1 MLKPRACWIF
11 TFVLCFQLLALI
23 AVPVASATSGRSQ
36 AGDSAPEMR
45 KLMLEYDVII
55 DIGHGG
61 VDGGTFYQDLLEKD
75 LNLAIGSKL
84 YHRLRAQ
91 GYQVGVTRL
100 QDYALSDDSSFEWI
114 RSRHIRDLKQR
125 WLIAETLKPKA
136 FISIHINF
144 SPLRKTRGPV
154 ILHQRRAESY
164 LLAELLQDELNQLAR
179 AKKRTKATHDYYLL
193 EKVTSPTLIAEVG
206 YISHPSER
214 EKLQS
219 EEYQEHIAQKMAD
232 AVNTFF
238 ILYP

>member
-1 MLKPRACWIF
+1 MRKTRACWFITLILF
-11 TFVLCFQLLALI
+11 FHLLSLI
-23 AVPVASATSGRSQ
+23 VAPISSATTAHSEEGES
-36 AGDSAPEMR
+36 SPEMR

-61 VDGGTFYQDLLEKD
+61 IDGGTFYQDLLEKD

-125 WLIAETLKPKA
+125 WLIAESLKPKA

-164 LLAELLQDELNQLAR
+164 LLAELLQDELNQLAKT
-179 AKKRTKATHDYYLL
+179 KKQMKATHDYYLL

-214 EKLQS
+214 EKLQN
-219 EEYQEHIAQKMAD
+219 EKYQEHIVQKMAE
-232 AVNTFF
+232 ALNTFF